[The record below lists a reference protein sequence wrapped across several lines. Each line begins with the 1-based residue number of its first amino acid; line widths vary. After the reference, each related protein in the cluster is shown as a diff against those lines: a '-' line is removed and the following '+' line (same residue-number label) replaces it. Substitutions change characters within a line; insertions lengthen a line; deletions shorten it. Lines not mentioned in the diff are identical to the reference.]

1 MASLN
6 SLEDLH
12 ELSEEQH
19 IAFEKFKK
27 GDNLFITGPGG
38 VGKSKL
44 IKNMVNYS
52 YKNGKIIQVCALTG
66 CASVL
71 LDSCN
76 AVTIHSFSGIGYMNM
91 PDEKILD
98 KVYKNFRTKKAWKST
113 DILVIDEVSMMSK
126 RLFNLLEKI
135 GRMLRN
141 KQGYFGGLQVIFTG
155 DFFQLP
161 PIGEEDDK
169 ETTFCFESDHW
180 YDVFRPENHIELTHI
195 FRQNDKKYIEIL
207 SNIRRGI
214 IDDENIEYLSKCI
227 NKPANNAQAI
237 TQLFPL
243 KNKVDTINRMMFSK
257 IRENVVEFNY
267 VVDYNAK
274 AYLSDSR
281 PIEPYI
287 IQKCNELPDEFK
299 AREVEK
305 LLSLNNFVKK
315 LELKVGSVVMCT
327 KNLDVMNGICN
338 GSQGIIEEFRPDGP
352 LVRFNNGL
360 KEVINKYA
368 CQSVEYPTI
377 VVEQIPVC
385 LAWAL
390 TIHKIQGISLD
401 NAMIDVGNS
410 VFEYGQTY
418 VALSRVKSLD
428 GLYLIN
434 FDAKKIK
441 ANPKVIEFYDQMNE
455 SREPKGDVILPPQR
469 PTTIETTRRRGS
481 AEAAAANA
489 AIQRN
494 SNLQSTKISSFF
506 QKKDNENKNDKNDDD
521 VCPICLNKCSQP
533 FTTQCGHR
541 YCASCITKHWKTKKG
556 LLDCPYCRERITV
569 LIPEVIS

>member
-1 MASLN
+1 MASF
-6 SLEDLH
+6 DLLT
-12 ELSEEQH
+12 EFSPEQQ
-19 IAFEKFKK
+19 IAFEKFKN
-27 GDNLFITGPGG
+27 GDNLFITGSAGT
-38 VGKSKL
+38 GKSHL

-52 YKNGKIIQVCALTG
+52 YKNGKTIQVCALTG
-66 CASVL
+66 CAAVL

-91 PDEKILD
+91 SDEKILD
-98 KVYKNFRTKKAWKST
+98 KVYKNFRTKKLWKST

-135 GRMLRN
+135 GRMMKN

-169 ETTFCFESDHW
+169 ETTFCFESEHW
-180 YDVFRPENHIELTHI
+180 FDVFRPENHIELTHI
-195 FRQNDKKYIEIL
+195 FRQNDNKYIEIL
-207 SNIRRGI
+207 TKIRRGI
-214 IDDENIEYLSKCI
+214 TMDEENIENLSKCI
-227 NKPANNAQAI
+227 NRPVNNAQAI

-257 IRENVVEFNY
+257 IRENVVEFNC
-267 VVDYNAK
+267 VVDFNAK
-274 AYLSDSR
+274 IYINDTKL
-281 PIEPYI
+281 IEPYI
-287 IQKCNELPDEFK
+287 VQKCNELPDDFK

-305 LLSLNNFVKK
+305 LLSLNNFVKN

-327 KNLDVMNGICN
+327 KNIDVINGICN

-352 LVRFNNGL
+352 LIRFNNGI
-360 KEVINKYA
+360 KQVVNKYK
-368 CQSVEYPTI
+368 CQSTEYPTI
-377 VVEQIPVC
+377 VVEQIPIC

-418 VALSRVKSLD
+418 VALSRVKSLN

-441 ANPKVIEFYDQMNE
+441 ANPKVIEFYEHMKD
-455 SREPKGDVILPPQR
+455 SRELSKEVILPPQSKN
-469 PTTIETTRRRGS
+469 TSATTRRRGS

-489 AIQRN
+489 AMQRN

-506 QKKDNENKNDKNDDD
+506 QKKDNENKNDKNEDD

-533 FTTQCGHR
+533 CTTQCGHK
-541 YCASCITKHWKTKKG
+541 YCAGCITTHWKTKKG
-556 LLDCPYCRERITV
+556 LLDCPYCREKITL
-569 LIPEVIS
+569 LIPDIIS